1 MADGAQTHIT
11 VLDGG
16 VGHLIKQWGVV
27 IPDLPYDQQFLAGCL
42 ALKAAPETVLRAH
55 AAYIDC
61 GCDVITTNNFVATQF
76 SLDKVSKGS
85 ERTQYCQVSACHPS
99 LLPAGLTSSGFWD
112 VHAYSQHTAVVVMW
126 CILCLAAYTRNW
138 QRSKLGN

>member
-1 MADGAQTHIT
+1 MADGTRT
-11 VLDGG
+11 NLTLLDGG

-27 IPDLPYDQQFLAGCL
+27 IPGLPYDQQFLAGVL
-42 ALKAAPETVLRAH
+42 ALKAAPETVMRAH

-85 ERTQYCQVSACHPS
+85 ERAQYCQVHTPPHSCEV
-99 LLPAGLTSSGFWD
+99 LPAVAT
-112 VHAYSQHTAVVVMW
+112 
-126 CILCLAAYTRNW
+126 
-138 QRSKLGN
+138 